1 MQLAISEV
9 NLATAQIE
17 IGKTYKGIVRSIKE
31 FGCFVECLPGQEG
44 LVHVSELADFRVNK
58 VEDVV
63 KLGDEIIV
71 KCVGVDEKGRV
82 RLSRRAAIAEK
93 EGRPYEPKAAEPR
106 GGDRPRRGDRGGSRR
121 ARGDRPHRDVPAGE

>member
-1 MQLAISEV
+1 M
-9 NLATAQIE
+9 
-17 IGKTYKGIVRSIKE
+17 
-31 FGCFVECLPGQEG
+31 
-44 LVHVSELADFRVNK
+44 NK

-121 ARGDRPHRDVPAGE
+121 SRGDRPHRDVPAGE